1 MTKPAGLPWGNL
13 SFRAVLAVFLAFLVL
28 LLGGVLLSVILFLGW
43 RDFLKALLDPES
55 LFSIK
60 LTVVAVT
67 AATTVSILVGVPA
80 SYSLS
85 RHRIPLAPVVDTI
98 IDLPLVLPSL
108 IAGIALLVFFQT
120 GTGHWIQDHILDFPE
135 RSAGIVLAI
144 FFATVSL
151 GVRSMKA
158 AFDSV
163 DPRYEQVARTL
174 GCNEV
179 QSFFKIS
186 LPLARNGLIASAVL
200 TWTKSLG
207 EFGAILMFVGATKGK
222 TDVLPIAVFLNMTTG
237 RIAVGMA
244 LTVVLLIIAAA
255 SLIIF
260 KRLGG
265 KAQLA

>member
-1 MTKPAGLPWGNL
+1 MTKPAGLPWANL
-13 SFRAVLAVFLAFLVL
+13 SFRAVLGLFLIFLVF

-43 RDFLKALLDPES
+43 HDFVKAILDPDS

-60 LTVVAVT
+60 LTAVAVT
-67 AATTVSILVGVPA
+67 AATAISIIVGVPSA
-80 SYSLS
+80 YGLS
-85 RHRIPLAPVVDTI
+85 RFRIPLAPVVDTI

-120 GTGHWIQDHILDFPE
+120 RSGHFIENHFLEFVYQPP
-135 RSAGIVLAI
+135 GIVLAI

-163 DPRYEQVARTL
+163 DRRYEQVARTL
-174 GCNEV
+174 GCSEV
-179 QSFFKIS
+179 QAFLKVS

-207 EFGAILMFVGATKGK
+207 EFGAILMFVGATRGR

-255 SLIIF
+255 SLVIF

>member
-1 MTKPAGLPWGNL
+1 MAL
-13 SFRAVLAVFLAFLVL
+13 FLGFLVL

-43 RDFLKALLDPES
+43 HDFLKSILRPES
-55 LFSIK
+55 LYSIR
-60 LTVVAVT
+60 LTAVAVT
-67 AATTVSILVGVPA
+67 IATAISIIVGVPA
-80 SYSLS
+80 AYSLS
-85 RHRIPLAPVVDTI
+85 RHRLPLAPLIDTI

-120 GTGHWIQDHILDFPE
+120 HVGRWIQAHIANFPDRPE
-135 RSAGIVLAI
+135 GIVLAI

-174 GCNEV
+174 GCSEV
-179 QSFFKIS
+179 QAFAKVS
-186 LPLARNGLIASAVL
+186 LPLARNGLIAATVL

-207 EFGAILMFVGATKGK
+207 EFGAILMFVGATVHK

-237 RIAVGMA
+237 QISAGMA

-255 SLIIF
+255 SLIVF

>member
-1 MTKPAGLPWGNL
+1 MTKPAGLPWANL
-13 SFRAVLAVFLAFLVL
+13 SFRAVLGLFLIFLIL

-43 RDFLKALLDPES
+43 HDFAKAILDPES

-60 LTVVAVT
+60 LTAAAVT
-67 AATTVSILVGVPA
+67 VATIISIIVGVPA
-80 SYSLS
+80 AYTLS
-85 RHRIPLAPVVDTI
+85 RHRLPLAPVIDTI

-174 GCNEV
+174 GCSEV
-179 QSFFKIS
+179 QAFLRVS

-207 EFGAILMFVGATKGK
+207 EFGAILMFVGATRGR
-222 TDVLPIAVFLNMTTG
+222 TDVIPIAVFLNMTTG
-237 RIAVGMA
+237 KIAAGMA